1 MSKVRPIK
9 IEPITYISLR
19 AIVAIFLAVFGAGW
33 LMIEPLSTFGL
44 LPKMSVLSGWIGYL
58 ALVAVSLVVTILL
71 VPMYRQRP
79 SATTKYLIFTVASAS
94 DGAEHAVK
102 SPAAML
108 VGDFVQQFAVY
119 LSKGAGGEAV
129 KSLLRTHD
137 PILQIVHHGN
147 ASDLSN
153 SVSLAFAGIVDGTHC
168 QISARPKEDQILFS
182 RRLD

>member
-1 MSKVRPIK
+1 MSKVRPIR

-19 AIVAIFLAVFGAGW
+19 AIAAIFLAVFGAGW

-44 LPKMSVLSGWIGYL
+44 LPKMSVLSGWIGYS
-58 ALVAVSLVVTILL
+58 ALVALSLVVTILL

-108 VGDFVQQFAVY
+108 VGDFVHQFVAY

-129 KSLLRTHD
+129 KALIRTHD
-137 PILQIVHHGN
+137 PILQLVQSGN

-153 SVSLAFAGIVDGTHC
+153 AVSLTTAGIIDGTHC
-168 QISARPKEDQILFS
+168 QIAARPKEERILFS
-182 RRLD
+182 IRSD